1 MLQDWLI
8 TKKTK
13 HEFMSPAANIWFALD
28 PSLQCFGLE
37 ESWYE
42 KFAEGGNPIQIHD

>member
-13 HEFMSPAANIWFALD
+13 HEFMLPAANIWFALD

-42 KFAEGGNPIQIHD
+42 KFAEGGNPIQIHG